1 MKLPP
6 LDELVY
12 ISHPFRVHLK
22 CEFGGVKTREG
33 LNLRGP
39 AGFGEFAP
47 FSHHTPEHAAL
58 WLAAAIEMAYD
69 PVTDFE
75 RTEIPINAI
84 IPMVSAAETVQFV
97 EAALSQGIRVFK
109 VKVGSED
116 FADDFAR
123 VMAVRETA
131 PLSSIRID
139 ANGKWDVQ
147 QAKDRIFELNAFA
160 TLEYAEQP
168 VKTLAE
174 MKQLRNLVDVP
185 LAIDENIRL
194 SNVVTPK
201 DLQMAADIAILK
213 AIPSGGVRRALE
225 LAEEIDMP
233 IVVSGSMD
241 TSVGLVAGLKLAAN
255 VKELYGACG
264 LGTGN
269 LLETDIA
276 TNTLLPSEGFIS
288 LQDVEPNGMLLE
300 KYAWRMEQE
309 AKENC
314 FQLLETCYRILEQ
327 M

>member
-6 LDELVY
+6 LDELIY
-12 ISHPFRVHLK
+12 ISHPFQVRLK
-22 CEFGGVKTREG
+22 CEFGGVNTREG
-33 LNLRGP
+33 LSLRGP

-47 FSHHTPEHAAL
+47 FGHHTPEHAAL

-69 PVTDFE
+69 PVTEFSRAD
-75 RTEIPINAI
+75 IPINAI
-84 IPMVSAAETVQFV
+84 IPMVSTAETIQFV
-97 EAALSQGIRVFK
+97 EQALEQGIRVFK
-109 VKVGSED
+109 VKCGSED

-139 ANGKWDVQ
+139 VNGKWDVQ

-160 TLEYAEQP
+160 TLEYVEQP
-168 VKTLAE
+168 VKTLE
-174 MKQLRNLVDVP
+174 DMKQLRNLVDVP

-194 SNVVTPK
+194 SKEVKPK

-225 LAEEIDMP
+225 QAEEIDMP

-241 TSVGLVAGLKLAAN
+241 TSVGLVAGLRLAAN
-255 VKELYGACG
+255 VKELHGACG

-276 TNTLLPSEGFIS
+276 TNSLLPRDGYIS
-288 LQDVEPNGMLLE
+288 VQNVEPNGMLLE
-300 KYAWRMEQE
+300 RYASQMSKE
-309 AKENC
+309 ARQSC
-314 FQLLETCYRILEQ
+314 YQQLETCYKILEQ